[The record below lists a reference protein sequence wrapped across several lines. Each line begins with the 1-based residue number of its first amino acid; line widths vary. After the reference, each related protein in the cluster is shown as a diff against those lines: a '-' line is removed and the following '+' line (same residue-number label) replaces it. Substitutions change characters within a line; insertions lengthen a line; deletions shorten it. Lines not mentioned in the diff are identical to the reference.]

1 MLAETTNVTLQAAPA
16 DGRQQAGS
24 LRGLQRALVVFGFA
38 MAGTI
43 IGLIG
48 YGLWVAHDR
57 ALASA
62 ALETGRLSRVF
73 EQHTAQTVEV
83 IDRTLSAAVTYV
95 KTQAPTAPP
104 FDRTVATELRQLLIG
119 APQMVAISV
128 LDRSG
133 QVVQDSREKAASTI
147 APLAR
152 ADIERQLADTSGAL
166 QVSGLLA
173 IAGEPKQ
180 VFAVSRR
187 IAVAGGESA
196 GLVVAYVDPAY
207 FVKLYRQIGVGK
219 NGAIML
225 LRDDGAVLVRQPAAA
240 AARGDAADAVALGQ
254 LITTSRDIPA
264 VSALPSD
271 GILRIISTHS
281 VAGFP
286 LTIAV
291 GISRAEALAAW
302 RGDVLATCITS
313 ALIMCVCYFAF
324 RLFMRQ
330 VARGEADRLAL
341 RESETKF
348 RTLLAN
354 IPGACYRC
362 RHDADYTTE
371 FISDA
376 IAEISGYPAA
386 DFIHSRVRPFA
397 SLIHTDDVA
406 MVAAAVDEG
415 VACRHPFTI
424 EYRIRHK
431 DGSLRWVH
439 EKGQGVYGDDGALRC
454 LDGAIFDVTARRR
467 AEEELRQAKEAAEAA
482 NAAKSDFLATISHE
496 IRTPMNGVMGMTGL
510 LLDTDLDDEQRRYAK
525 TVQQCADALLT
536 LINDILDYSKFE
548 AGKLM
553 LESIDFDLSDL
564 LDSVGQLHGAR
575 AHGKG
580 IDLATFVEPDVPNRL
595 RGDPGRLRQVLLNL
609 VANAIKF
616 TKHGGVAIEAFS
628 LGAVDGEVHLRFE
641 VTDSGIGIPPEVL
654 PTLFQ
659 KFTQADS
666 STTRRF
672 GGTGL
677 GLAICKQLVSAMG
690 GEIGV
695 DSAQGKGSRF
705 WFTVRLAPGAA
716 DRATHYAANTALRG
730 FRVLVVDDNE
740 VNRLI
745 FRKQLGAWGMTV
757 QSVESGPEALAA
769 LDEAVKRGAPFH
781 IALIDQMM
789 PEMDGVELGRRIG
802 VEPAFAQT
810 RLILATSLGVR
821 GLAARA
827 EACGFA
833 VALSKPV
840 VQGKLLECVAQL
852 CGIDIAVAPLP
863 ATTGPAAS
871 APANLRDIGPLRI
884 LVVEDN
890 QVNQLL
896 ATVLLGKAGHRIDIA
911 ANGLE
916 ALDAVNSRPYDL
928 ILMDVQMPEMDGIE
942 ATKRIR
948 AMAGAARDIPIIAM
962 TANAMKGDRERLLAV
977 GMNDYVSKPID
988 KGQLFLAIAS
998 CMGIAPPAPIG
1009 DTTDAARAT
1018 ANDAGATASAEAAM
1032 LAMLDSLAAVTGTD
1046 A

>member
-1 MLAETTNVTLQAAPA
+1 VSAETTDVTLQAAPA

-24 LRGLQRALVVFGFA
+24 LRGLQRALLVFGFA

-43 IGLIG
+43 IGLVG
-48 YGLWVAHDR
+48 YGLWIAHDR

-62 ALETGRLSRVF
+62 ATESGRLARVL

-83 IDRTLSAAVTYV
+83 IDRTLATAFVAA
-95 KTQAPTAPP
+95 QGLSSPP
-104 FDRTVATELRQLLIG
+104 FDPTVSAELRQLLIG

-128 LDRSG
+128 LDASG
-133 QVVQDSREKAASTI
+133 RVIQDSHEDQAAASAST
-147 APLAR
+147 PLTAADLERQR
-152 ADIERQLADTSGAL
+152 ADRSGAL
-166 QVSGLLA
+166 QVSGLLK
-173 IAGEPKQ
+173 IGTEQKD
-180 VFAVSRR
+180 VFAVSRPLTN
-187 IAVAGGESA
+187 ATGEPAGF
-196 GLVVAYVDPAY
+196 VVAYVDPAY
-207 FVKLYRQIGVGK
+207 FVKLYRQIGVGR
-219 NGAIML
+219 NGTIML
-225 LRDDGAVLVRQPAAA
+225 LRGDGTILVRQPAVRAVRA
-240 AARGDAADAVALGQ
+240 NTAADAVVLARLLAGP
-254 LITTSRDIPA
+254 RDLPA
-264 VSALPSD
+264 MSALPSD
-271 GILRIISTHS
+271 GVVRLTSARA

-291 GISRAEALAAW
+291 GLSRNEALAAW
-302 RGDVLATCITS
+302 RGDVLATCLTS
-313 ALIMCVCYFAF
+313 ALIMSVCYFAF

-330 VARGEADRLAL
+330 MARGEADRLAL

-362 RHDADYTTE
+362 SHDADYTTE

-386 DFIHSRVRPFA
+386 DFIHNQERTFA
-397 SLIHTDDVA
+397 SLIHPDDVA
-406 MVAAAVDEG
+406 MVAAAVDDG
-415 VACRHPFTI
+415 VARRQPFTV
-424 EYRIRHK
+424 EYRIRHR
-431 DGSLRWVH
+431 DGTLRWVH
-439 EKGQGVYGDDGALRC
+439 EKGQSVYGDDGALRC
-454 LDGAIFDVTARRR
+454 LDGAIFDVTDRRH
-467 AEEELRQAKEAAEAA
+467 AQEELRLAKEAAEAA

-510 LLDTDLDDEQRRYAK
+510 LLDTELDDEQRRYAK

-548 AGKLM
+548 AGKLT

-564 LDSVGQLHGAR
+564 LESIGQLHGAR

-616 TKHGGVAIEAFS
+616 TEHGGVAIEAFS
-628 LGAVDGEVHLRFE
+628 LGNVEGEVHLRFE
-641 VTDSGIGIPPEVL
+641 VTDSGIGIPADVV

-677 GLAICKQLVSAMG
+677 GLAICKQLVGAMG

-695 DSAQGKGSRF
+695 DSVQGKGSRF

-716 DRATHYAANTALRG
+716 DRISHYTAHTALRG

-757 QSVESGPEALAA
+757 QSVESGPEAMTA
-769 LDEAVKRGAPFH
+769 LHEAVQRGAPFH

-789 PEMDGVELGRRIG
+789 PAMDGVELGRQISA
-802 VEPAFAQT
+802 VPAFAQT
-810 RLILATSLGVR
+810 KLILATSLGVR

-827 EACGFA
+827 ESCGFA

-852 CGIDIAVAPLP
+852 CGVDVEVPPAP
-863 ATTGPAAS
+863 AAAGPAAT
-871 APANLRDIGPLRI
+871 APASLRETGPLRI

-896 ATVLLGKAGHRIDIA
+896 ATVLLSKAGHRIDIA

-916 ALDAVNSRPYDL
+916 ALDAVSSRPYDL

-998 CMGIAPPAPIG
+998 CMGIASPVAETADAP
-1009 DTTDAARAT
+1009 DAA